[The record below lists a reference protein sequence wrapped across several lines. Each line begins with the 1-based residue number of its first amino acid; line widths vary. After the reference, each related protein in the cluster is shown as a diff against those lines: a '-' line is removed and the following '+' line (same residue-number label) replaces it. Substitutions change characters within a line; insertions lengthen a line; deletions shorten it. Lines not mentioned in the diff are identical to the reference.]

1 MNCKECIDYLE
12 QYRNVELPEATSML
26 VGEHLS
32 KCSSCAASLR
42 AVAGIERFV
51 ALEKGQQPSPFL
63 ASRVMARIGSLE
75 ASPSASI
82 LTRFRPLVFAASVA
96 AIIALGILIGS
107 LYQNGT
113 LKASGSAEM
122 AFIDDASLES
132 IHLLTSE

>member
-12 QYRNVELPEATSML
+12 QYRSGELPEATSML

-75 ASPSASI
+75 TSPSASI

-96 AIIALGILIGS
+96 ATIALGILIGS

-113 LKASGSAEM
+113 LKASGSADM

>member
-12 QYRNVELPEATSML
+12 QYRSGELPEVTSML

-75 ASPSASI
+75 ASPSALI

-96 AIIALGILIGS
+96 ATIALGILIGS

-113 LKASGSAEM
+113 LKASGSADM

>member
-1 MNCKECIDYLE
+1 MNCKECINYLK
-12 QYRNVELPEATSML
+12 QYRSGALPEATGML

-42 AVAGIERFV
+42 AVAGIERVV

-63 ASRVMARIGSLE
+63 ASRIMARIGSLE
-75 ASPSASI
+75 ASPSASF

-96 AIIALGILIGS
+96 ATITLGILIGS

-113 LKASGSAEM
+113 LKASGSADM